1 MCAKGNRARM
11 KARGAPPS
19 AAARVRRAGD
29 MARAARRALEEAM
42 MRRSRIEESV
52 ADRPKEANGAEG
64 PEPTRY
70 GDWERN
76 GLISDF

>member
-1 MCAKGNRARM
+1 
-11 KARGAPPS
+11 
-19 AAARVRRAGD
+19 
-29 MARAARRALEEAM
+29 

-52 ADRPKEANGAEG
+52 ADRPKEVNGAEG

-70 GDWERN
+70 GDWEHN